1 MIFHKVIL
9 SLIYISFIHLFITLF
24 VTYSRLYVGTIHFAP
39 AGNNV
44 DSLIKYLQKNTA
56 TFKTVQYYVHSSEK
70 SAVDY
75 ILRNLDTPTLALIV
89 LRQVTVKK
97 VNYVIRQNYTT
108 LPNTNIA
115 VYRNSIGLNQIY
127 QNYILS
133 GFMTIQKT
141 VDEWAFAYTN
151 VSSKANCS
159 PPNIVLSPFPTYAY
173 DQNPF
178 YIRVGF
184 LLGLA
189 MVMST
194 LYPVSRLVKSLVEE
208 KEIKM
213 REVMKIMGLRDWAHQ
228 ISWFLSAFVL
238 FFWIVISFTYIT
250 STSFLLKSSPTLLF
264 IYFFLLCVS
273 EINFAFLVSVFFS
286 NSKLASIVAPVA
298 LFGAL
303 MPRYGFLATNENE
316 QAVSKVFACLLS
328 PTAFS
333 FGADIIANLEYTG
346 VGIQFS
352 NMWDGNFSFGICLF
366 MMFIDF
372 YIYGFL
378 AWYLDQV
385 LPQEYGTPKP
395 LLFFLSYK
403 FWCPGRGEVDYSG
416 ESVAFRNLPEFRDT
430 SVGDDIDYSERRDS
444 VEQLHPEL
452 YPSVKVYVQGLHKR
466 YPDGKL
472 AVKDLSMLM
481 LENQITCL
489 LG

>member
-1 MIFHKVIL
+1 M
-9 SLIYISFIHLFITLF
+9 
-24 VTYSRLYVGTIHFAP
+24 YVGTIHFAP
-39 AGNNV
+39 AGKDV
-44 DSLIKYLQKNTA
+44 DSLINYLRKNTQ
-56 TFKTVQYYVHSSEK
+56 TFKTVQYYIHSSEK

-75 ILRNLDTPTLALIV
+75 ILRNLNTPTLALIV
-89 LRQVTVKK
+89 LRQVTVRK

-108 LPNTNIA
+108 LPNTNIG
-115 VYRNSIGLNQIY
+115 VYRNSIGLNQNY
-127 QNYILS
+127 QNYIFS

-151 VSSKANCS
+151 VSSKPNCS
-159 PPNIVLSPFPTYAY
+159 PPNVVLTPFPTYSY

-178 YIRVGF
+178 YNQVGF

-194 LYPVSRLVKSLVEE
+194 LYPVSRLVKSVVEE

-228 ISWFLSAFVL
+228 LSWFLSAFVL
-238 FFWIVISFTYIT
+238 FFWITISFTYIS
-250 STSFLLKSSPTLLF
+250 STSFLVKSSPVLLF
-264 IYFFLLCVS
+264 IYFFLLCMS
-273 EINFAFLVSVFFS
+273 EINFAFFVSVFFS

-303 MPRYGFLATNENE
+303 MPRYAFLSSNENE
-316 QAVSKVFACLLS
+316 QVVSKVFACLLS

-333 FGADIIANLEYTG
+333 FGADVVASLEYTG
-346 VGIQFS
+346 EGVQFN
-352 NMWDGNFSFGICLF
+352 NMWDGDFSFGICLF

-395 LLFFLSYK
+395 LLFFLSYN
-403 FWCPGRGEVDYSG
+403 FWCPGKGEVDYSV
-416 ESVAFRNLPEFRDT
+416 ESATYQSLPEFRDV
-430 SVGDDIDYSERRDS
+430 SVGDDVDSSDLTES
-444 VEQLHPEL
+444 VERLQPEL
-452 YPSVKVYVQGLHKR
+452 YPSVKVYVQGLRKR